1 MRGLILAF
9 SAYFVWGSFPLFF
22 SLLNHVAPMEVLVQR
37 IIWAFVITFL
47 VIYLLRRHASY
58 GQLLRN
64 RRAMAW
70 LLLSG
75 VLIGINWL
83 VFIWAVN
90 VGRVLETSLG
100 YFLTPLV
107 SLMLGRLLLKET
119 MNRWQAV
126 AGALAAVAVLFEVV
140 ALGQLPWVSL
150 VLAGSFGF
158 YGLVRKQQPVDSL
171 QGLNVEALVLLPVA
185 VIWLLWQF
193 STGGA
198 VQFGSDPSTT
208 MLLAASGVVTAVP
221 LLLFAAAAR
230 QLDLTVVGFIMYI
243 NPTLQFLTAV
253 FIFNEPY
260 PPLRLVTFAIIWLAM
275 AIFMWGLWR
284 SARQKRLLKQPLST

>member
-1 MRGLILAF
+1 MRGLVLAF

-37 IIWAFVITFL
+37 IVWAFLATLVVIVL
-47 VIYLLRRHASY
+47 MRRRASY
-58 GQLLRN
+58 VALLQN

-75 VLIGINWL
+75 VLIGLNWL
-83 VFIWAVN
+83 VFIWAVS

-107 SLMLGRLLLKET
+107 SLMLGRILLKET
-119 MNRWQAV
+119 MNRFQAV
-126 AGALAAVAVLFEVV
+126 AGALAAVAVLFELV
-140 ALGQLPWVSL
+140 ALGHLPWVSL
-150 VLAGSFGF
+150 LLAGSFGF

-185 VIWLLWQF
+185 AIWLLWQV
-193 STGGA
+193 STGG
-198 VQFGSDPSTT
+198 VIQFGSDLRTT
-208 MLLAASGVVTAVP
+208 LLLVASGAVTAVP

-230 QLDLTVVGFIMYI
+230 RLDLTVVGFIMYV
-243 NPTLQFLTAV
+243 NPTMQFLTAV

-275 AIFMWGLWR
+275 LVFMIGLWH
-284 SARQKRLLKQPLST
+284 SAQQRRQAARLV

>member
-1 MRGLILAF
+1 MRGLVLAF

-37 IIWAFVITFL
+37 IVWAFLATLVVIVL
-47 VIYLLRRHASY
+47 MRRRASY
-58 GQLLRN
+58 VALLQN

-75 VLIGINWL
+75 VLIGLNWL
-83 VFIWAVN
+83 VFIWAVS

-107 SLMLGRLLLKET
+107 SLMLGRILLKET
-119 MNRWQAV
+119 MNRFQAV
-126 AGALAAVAVLFEVV
+126 AGALAAVAVLFELV
-140 ALGQLPWVSL
+140 ALGHLPWVSL
-150 VLAGSFGF
+150 LLAGSFGF

-185 VIWLLWQF
+185 AIWLLWQV
-193 STGGA
+193 STGG
-198 VQFGSDPSTT
+198 VIQFGSDLRTT
-208 MLLAASGVVTAVP
+208 LLLVASGAVTAVP

-230 QLDLTVVGFIMYI
+230 RLDLTVVGFIMYV
-243 NPTLQFLTAV
+243 NPTMQFLTAV

-260 PPLRLVTFAIIWLAM
+260 PPLRLVTFAIIWVAM
-275 AIFMWGLWR
+275 VVFMLGLWR
-284 SARQKRLLKQPLST
+284 SAQQRRQAARLV